1 MTAIQGSTTHTD
13 AVHADAAHAAVL
25 DGGADM
31 DRPVLDGIG
40 GAFLEALNPELTG
53 RLSEGARR
61 FSVGAGETIFPN
73 YDDSAAIVA
82 SGITRTFLRSGDGR
96 QLSIRYARQGSI
108 IGTVTGLRQN
118 IARLTVQAV
127 TACEIVE
134 LNRSVFLDLV
144 ASNSTVAM
152 GVINEIA
159 RRLHDVYGTLSITAF
174 GSIRERIVD
183 HLLEL
188 ARRDRA
194 SGRLIAPVTQQALAD
209 SIGSVR
215 EVVARTLALLRDE
228 GLIETRKGEIVLL
241 DPERLSASVAGWTD
255 R

>member
-1 MTAIQGSTTHTD
+1 M
-13 AVHADAAHAAVL
+13 
-25 DGGADM
+25 
-31 DRPVLDGIG
+31 
-40 GAFLEALNPELTG
+40 
-53 RLSEGARR
+53 
-61 FSVGAGETIFPN
+61 
-73 YDDSAAIVA
+73 
-82 SGITRTFLRSGDGR
+82 
-96 QLSIRYARQGSI
+96 
-108 IGTVTGLRQN
+108 
-118 IARLTVQAV
+118 
-127 TACEIVE
+127 
-134 LNRSVFLDLV
+134 
-144 ASNSTVAM
+144 
-152 GVINEIA
+152 INEIA

-188 ARRDRA
+188 ALRDRA